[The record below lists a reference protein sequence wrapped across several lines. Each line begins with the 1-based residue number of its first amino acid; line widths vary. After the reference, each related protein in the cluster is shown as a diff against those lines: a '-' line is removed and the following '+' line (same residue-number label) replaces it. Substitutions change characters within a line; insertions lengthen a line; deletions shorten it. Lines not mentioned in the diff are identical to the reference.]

1 MISSY
6 EYSCLASA
14 LSEERE
20 EVRLPVGRME
30 TTVDWQNHSI
40 DEDGVFTSEK
50 CNHTRDIVW
59 CGGPTDWESV
69 TKSGRYCF
77 IFLEIGSGL
86 RRGET
91 RSHGVDAYATRAV
104 LERQGAREVRHA
116 ALRRVICTNP
126 PISA

>member
-40 DEDGVFTSEK
+40 DEDGVLTGEK

-69 TKSGRYCF
+69 TKSGHYCF
-77 IFLEIGSGL
+77 NLLKIDRGL
-86 RRGET
+86 RGGET
-91 RSHGVDAYATRAV
+91 WSHGIDAHATRAV
-104 LERQGAREVRHA
+104 LERQGACEVRQIGRAH
-116 ALRRVICTNP
+116 V
-126 PISA
+126 